1 MLLRSKILSN
11 FGLVAAIAVAVGT
24 VGYFGISKTAGLL
37 DQTTN
42 ELIPG
47 ISSLGDIQLGIA
59 QARSAQNLLLIS
71 SLTPEQRETRIQ
83 NAKAAVELIDSGSKA
98 FAALAKTAPET
109 EQWNACQLAL
119 ATFKANSE
127 AFAARR
133 HEMDKLIAE
142 NKPEELA
149 AFQAEF
155 QQDHLAQKAKDYRA
169 AIALAEKLI
178 KNKAQEAA
186 AARSQ
191 AASTES
197 SAKFAIFAGVAIGAA
212 LACGLGF
219 WLASNIISSVAPLA
233 ARAKQIAAGDLSG
246 QPLTVH
252 SPDEIGQTV
261 ASMNQMNKSLRDL
274 VKNVASSAGQVAS
287 AATQI
292 AASSD
297 QAATGANSQSQQ
309 IQQIAA
315 AVEQLSSTVGEVN
328 RKSNEAAENARK
340 SGELAETGGR
350 VVERTIA
357 DMQQIDEVVTSTA
370 GSVRGLG
377 AKSEQIGK
385 IISVI
390 NDIAEQTNLLAL
402 NAAIEAA
409 RAGEHGRGFA
419 VVADE
424 VRKLADR
431 TTSATAEVGQSIEA
445 IRAETDK
452 AVGQI
457 GEGTEKVKAGVQRAG
472 EAGSNLAQIV
482 ASAREVSGMVQSIAA
497 AATQQGAA
505 TEEISRSIS
514 NISQIS
520 DQAASGSK
528 QSAQAVKQLS
538 AKSEELRALVSRFR
552 L

>member
-1 MLLRSKILSN
+1 MLLRSKIFSS
-11 FGLVAAIAVAVGT
+11 FGLVAAIALGVGT
-24 VGYFGISKTAGLL
+24 VGYFGISKTSALL
-37 DQTTN
+37 DQATN
-42 ELIPG
+42 ELLPSVEG
-47 ISSLGDIQLGIA
+47 LGDIQLGIA
-59 QARSAQNLLLIS
+59 QVRSAQNLLLLPGLSAEHREVRLKNIS
-71 SLTPEQRETRIQ
+71 DAITLLQSGAKSYDSLSKSDQERDQWKDCQ
-83 NAKAAVELIDSGSKA
+83 AAIA
-98 FAALAKTAPET
+98 TFAANT
-109 EQWNACQLAL
+109 
-119 ATFKANSE
+119 E

-133 HEMDKLIAE
+133 KVMDSLIAE
-142 NKPEELA
+142 KNDEQLAVFQTEL
-149 AFQAEF
+149 QAE
-155 QQDHLAQKAKDYRA
+155 HLGPKAKDYRA
-169 AIALAEKLI
+169 AIEAVGKLVTGHNEKTAKARAESARAESAAKTAL
-178 KNKAQEAA
+178 
-186 AARSQ
+186 
-191 AASTES
+191 
-197 SAKFAIFAGVAIGAA
+197 FAGMAIGAVSA
-212 LACGLGF
+212 FGLGF
-219 WLASNIISSVAPLA
+219 WLVSSILSSIAPLA
-233 ARAKQIAAGDLSG
+233 ARVKQIASGDLSG
-246 QPLTVH
+246 PPLTVQ
-252 SPDEIGQTV
+252 SADEVGQTITSV
-261 ASMNQMNKSLRDL
+261 NNMNKSLRDL
-274 VKNVASSAGQVAS
+274 VKNVASTAGQVAS
-287 AATQI
+287 AANQI

-297 QAATGANSQSQQ
+297 QAAAGASSQSQQ

-370 GSVRGLG
+370 GSVKGLG
-377 AKSEQIGK
+377 NKSEQIGK

-431 TTSATAEVGQSIEA
+431 TTSATAEVSQSIEA
-445 IRAETDK
+445 IRAETGR

-472 EAGSNLAQIV
+472 EASGNLAQIV
-482 ASAREVSGMVQSIAA
+482 AAAREVSGMVQSIAA
-497 AATQQGAA
+497 AATEQGAA
-505 TEEISRSIS
+505 TDEISRSIS

-528 QSAQAVKQLS
+528 QAAVAVKQLS
-538 AKSEELRALVSRFR
+538 AKSEELRSLVSRFR